1 MVALTQSSR
10 RRAWAAFVLGLAGVA
25 TMPAALA
32 LAKAW
37 HRIALLDTA
46 FAVPLAF
53 VLGVVAAGMAS
64 RAKRNLRLLRLDGRG
79 VGTASAG
86 VILGVL
92 ALSLSLMAALSV
104 GFYEAVQYYQ
114 RHH

>member
-53 VLGVVAAGMAS
+53 VLGVYMLVKIVRTPGE
-64 RAKRNLRLLRLDGRG
+64 L
-79 VGTASAG
+79 
-86 VILGVL
+86 
-92 ALSLSLMAALSV
+92 
-104 GFYEAVQYYQ
+104 
-114 RHH
+114 

>member
-53 VLGVVAAGMAS
+53 VNALISGGLQVFIAF
-64 RAKRNLRLLRLDGRG
+64 LLL
-79 VGTASAG
+79 
-86 VILGVL
+86 ILIRE
-92 ALSLSLMAALSV
+92 LSV
-104 GFYEAVQYYQ
+104 KLRSATTEQSRCASLLHGS
-114 RHH
+114 